1 MKKFAFIAASTL
13 LLASCS
19 EENAPVN
26 PAENQAITLSI
37 SEPVV
42 LSRTVTSE
50 TGNVLKTTFVAGDQ
64 IGVSATGGASATN
77 AKFTVSADGTSLT
90 TETPINFQFNT
101 EAVLTAYTPYAA
113 GTSANVTFSIKPD
126 QTVADDFNA
135 SNFMT
140 SKATVSK
147 ANPTASLTFSPRMTL
162 VYVEMAGA
170 LGVNATNLKLRGI
183 KPSLTWTAST
193 DAVVAEGG
201 ATDVTMHKAADKSVF
216 MAFIPAQTTTAG
228 EQLFAITI
236 GSDSY
241 SYKPTGEIAFKE
253 GTVKRFKLTVNA
265 DQTVNIES
273 SVVNGTDWT
282 NDGNATENESGE
294 LTRNYLELISVAD
307 GTFTGK
313 TLNPIT
319 GLSGAQEG
327 WNALIAGTDN
337 SSTITIENDAAVIAT
352 NGGLWYQR
360 ALYFRAPNNININT
374 AHKFQLKFE
383 VKGGTDIQVAVMRG
397 QETGTFTSNAYFAVA
412 GNTAAK
418 VEKTEADYTTKT
430 LEVDLS
436 KISTGNVDFS
446 TGIGVIF
453 FAKDGTEQTHYIKN
467 VSLIE
472 IE

>member
-113 GTSANVTFSIKPD
+113 GTSANVAFTIKPD
-126 QTVADDFNA
+126 QTVANDFNA

-282 NDGNATENESGE
+282 NDGDATENVGGE

-307 GTFTGK
+307 GKFTGK
-313 TLNPIT
+313 TLNKIT
-319 GLSGAQEG
+319 GMSSATEG

-337 SSTITIENDAAVIAT
+337 NSTITIEDDAAVITT
-352 NGGLWYQR
+352 NGGSWYQR
-360 ALYFRAPNNININT
+360 GLYFRSPNGIGT
-374 AHKFQLKFE
+374 QHKYQLKFD
-383 VKGGTDIQVAVMRG
+383 VKGGTDIQVGVLRAQPHELGSTNV
-397 QETGTFTSNAYFAVA
+397 FFAVA

-453 FAKDGTEQTHYIKN
+453 YAKENTAGQTHYIKN

-472 IE
+472 VE

>member
-50 TGNVLKTTFVAGDQ
+50 TGNVLKTTFVAGDK

-77 AKFTVSADGTSLT
+77 AKFTVSPDGTSLT
-90 TETPINFQFNT
+90 TETPITFQFNT
-101 EAVLTAYTPYAA
+101 DAALTAYTPYVE

-126 QTVADDFNA
+126 QTVANDFNA

-183 KPSLTWTAST
+183 KPSLTWTASN
-193 DAVVAEGG
+193 DAVAADGD

-273 SVVNGTDWT
+273 SVAGVTDWT
-282 NDGNATENESGE
+282 DTSATENENGE
-294 LTRNYLELISVAD
+294 LTRNYLELISVAN

-313 TLNPIT
+313 TLNTAT
-319 GLSGAQEG
+319 GMQGAKEG
-327 WNALIAGTDN
+327 WNAIIANN
-337 SSTITIENDAAVIAT
+337 SSTITIEGDAAVIAT
-352 NGGLWYQR
+352 NGGSWYQR
-360 ALYFRAPNNININT
+360 ALYFRTPNNININT
-374 AHKFQLKFE
+374 THKYQLQFE

-397 QETGTFTSNAYFAVA
+397 QEKDIFTSNAFFAVA
-412 GNTAAK
+412 GILEKK

-430 LEVDLS
+430 LVVDFS
-436 KISTGNVDFS
+436 QISQGNVDFS

-453 FAKDGTEQTHYIKN
+453 NAKDNTAGQTHYIKN

>member
-50 TGNVLKTTFVAGDQ
+50 TGNVLRTTFIAGDK

-77 AKFTVSADGTSLT
+77 AQFTVSADGTSLT
-90 TETPINFQFNT
+90 TETPITFQFNT
-101 EAVLTAYTPYAA
+101 DATLTAYTPYVE
-113 GTSANVTFSIKPD
+113 GTSANITFSINPD
-126 QTVADDFNA
+126 QTAKDDFNA

-140 SKATVSK
+140 SEAVTVSK
-147 ANPTASLTFSPRMTL
+147 AQPNASLKFNPRMTL
-162 VYVEMAGA
+162 VYVEMAGE
-170 LGVNATNLKLRGI
+170 LGVTATDLKLRGI
-183 KPSLTWTAST
+183 KPTLTWTANT
-193 DAVVAEGG
+193 DEVVAAGA

-216 MAFIPAQTTTAG
+216 MAFIPAQTSTAG

-253 GTVKRFKLTVNA
+253 GSVKRFKLTVNA

-327 WNALIAGTDN
+327 WNALIAGTGN
-337 SSTITIENDAAVIAT
+337 SSTITIENDEAVITT
-352 NGGLWYQR
+352 NGGKWYQR
-360 ALYFRAPNNININT
+360 GLYFRSPNGIGT
-374 AHKFQLKFE
+374 QHKYQLKFD

-397 QETGTFTSNAYFAVA
+397 QEGTFTSNAYFAVA

-430 LEVDLS
+430 LEVDFS
-436 KISTGNVDFS
+436 QISAGNVDFS

-453 FAKDGTEQTHYIKN
+453 FAKDLTAQTHYIKN

>member
-50 TGNVLKTTFVAGDQ
+50 TDNVLKTTFVADDQ

-77 AKFTVSADGTSLT
+77 AKFTVSSDGTSLT
-90 TETPINFQFNT
+90 TDTPINFRFNT

-113 GTSANVTFSIKPD
+113 GESPNVTFTIKPD

-162 VYVEMAGA
+162 VYVEMAGE

-183 KPSLTWTAST
+183 KPSLTWTASN
-193 DAVVAEGG
+193 DAVAADGD
-201 ATDVTMHKAADKSVF
+201 ATDVTMHKTADKSVF

-241 SYKPTGEIAFKE
+241 SYKPTGAIEFKE

-273 SVVNGTDWT
+273 SVAGVTDWT
-282 NDGNATENESGE
+282 DTSATENENGE
-294 LTRNYLELISVAD
+294 LTRNYLELISVAN

-313 TLNPIT
+313 TLNQIT
-319 GLSGAQEG
+319 GMSSAKEG

-337 SSTITIENDAAVIAT
+337 SSTITIENDESVIT
-352 NGGLWYQR
+352 TKGGSWYQR
-360 ALYFRAPNNININT
+360 GLYFRSPNGIGT
-374 AHKFQLKFE
+374 QHKYQLKFD

-453 FAKDGTEQTHYIKN
+453 YAKDNTEQTHYIKN

-472 IE
+472 VE

>member
-50 TGNVLKTTFVAGDQ
+50 TGNVLKTTFVAGDK

-113 GTSANVTFSIKPD
+113 GESPNVTFTIKPD

-183 KPSLTWTAST
+183 KPSLTWTASN
-193 DAVVAEGG
+193 DAVAADGD

-241 SYKPTGEIAFKE
+241 SYKPAGAIEFKE

-337 SSTITIENDAAVIAT
+337 SSTITIENDEAVITT
-352 NGGLWYQR
+352 NGGNWYQR
-360 ALYFRAPNNININT
+360 GLYFRSPNGVGT
-374 AHKFQLKFE
+374 QHRYQLKFD

-397 QETGTFTSNAYFAVA
+397 QETGTFTSNAFFAVA

-418 VEKTEADYTTKT
+418 VEKTVADYTTKT

-436 KISTGNVDFS
+436 KVSTGDVDFS

-453 FAKDGTEQTHYIKN
+453 YAKDNAAQTHYIKN

>member
-50 TGNVLKTTFVAGDQ
+50 TDNVLKTTFVANDQ

-77 AKFTVSADGTSLT
+77 AKFTVSSDGTSLT
-90 TETPINFQFNT
+90 TDTPINFQFNT

-113 GTSANVTFSIKPD
+113 GESPNVTFTINPD
-126 QTVADDFNA
+126 QTVANDFNA

-183 KPSLTWTAST
+183 KPSLTWTASN
-193 DAVVAEGG
+193 DAVAADGD

-241 SYKPTGEIAFKE
+241 SYKPAGAIEFKE

-337 SSTITIENDAAVIAT
+337 SSTITIENDEAVITT
-352 NGGLWYQR
+352 NGGNWYQR
-360 ALYFRAPNNININT
+360 GLYFRSPNGVGT
-374 AHKFQLKFE
+374 QHRYQLKFD

-397 QETGTFTSNAYFAVA
+397 QETGTFTSNAFFAVA

-418 VEKTEADYTTKT
+418 VEKTVADYTTKT

-436 KISTGNVDFS
+436 KVSTGDVDFS

-453 FAKDGTEQTHYIKN
+453 YAKDNAAQTHYIKN

>member
-50 TGNVLKTTFVAGDQ
+50 TDNVLKTTFVANDQ

-77 AKFTVSADGTSLT
+77 AKFTVSSDGTSLT
-90 TETPINFQFNT
+90 TDTPINFQFNT

-113 GTSANVTFSIKPD
+113 GESPNVTFTINPD

-183 KPSLTWTAST
+183 KPSLTWTASN
-193 DAVVAEGG
+193 DAVAADGD

-241 SYKPTGEIAFKE
+241 SYKPTGAIEFKE

-337 SSTITIENDAAVIAT
+337 SSTITIENDEAVITT
-352 NGGLWYQR
+352 NGGNWYQR
-360 ALYFRAPNNININT
+360 GLYFRSPNGVGT
-374 AHKFQLKFE
+374 QHRYQLKFD

-436 KISTGNVDFS
+436 KISTGDVDFS

-453 FAKDGTEQTHYIKN
+453 FAKDNAEQTHYIKN

-472 IE
+472 VE

>member
-1 MKKFAFIAASTL
+1 MKKFAFIAVSTL

-50 TGNVLKTTFVAGDQ
+50 TDGVLKTTFVAGDQ

-90 TETPINFQFNT
+90 TETPITFQFNT
-101 EAVLTAYTPYAA
+101 DAALTAYTPYAA
-113 GTSANVTFSIKPD
+113 SESPNVTFTIKPD
-126 QTVADDFNA
+126 QTVANDFNA

-183 KPSLTWTAST
+183 KPSLTWTASN
-193 DAVVAEGG
+193 DAVAADGD

-241 SYKPTGEIAFKE
+241 SYKPTGAIEFKE

-273 SVVNGTDWT
+273 SVAGVTDWT
-282 NDGNATENESGE
+282 DTSATENESGE

-337 SSTITIENDAAVIAT
+337 SSTITIENDEAVITT
-352 NGGLWYQR
+352 NGGNWYQR
-360 ALYFRAPNNININT
+360 ALYFRTPNNININT
-374 AHKFQLKFE
+374 AHKYQLKFD

-397 QETGTFTSNAYFAVA
+397 QETGTFTSNAFFAVA

-418 VEKTEADYTTKT
+418 VEKTEAEYTTKT

-436 KISTGNVDFS
+436 KVSTGDVDFS

-453 FAKDGTEQTHYIKN
+453 NAKDNTAGQTHYIKN

>member
-1 MKKFAFIAASTL
+1 MKKFAFIAVSTL

-50 TGNVLKTTFVAGDQ
+50 TGNVLKTTFVAGDK

-113 GTSANVTFSIKPD
+113 GESPNVTFTIKPD

-253 GTVKRFKLTVNA
+253 GTVKRFKLTVSA

-352 NGGLWYQR
+352 NGGSWYQR

-453 FAKDGTEQTHYIKN
+453 YAKDDTEQTHYIKN

>member
-50 TGNVLKTTFVAGDQ
+50 TDNVLKTTFVANDQ

-77 AKFTVSADGTSLT
+77 AKFTVSSDGTSLT
-90 TETPINFQFNT
+90 TDTPINFQFNT

-113 GTSANVTFSIKPD
+113 GESPNVTFTINPD

-183 KPSLTWTAST
+183 KPSLTWTASN
-193 DAVVAEGG
+193 DAVAADGD

-241 SYKPTGEIAFKE
+241 SYKPTGAIEFKE

-273 SVVNGTDWT
+273 SVAGVTDWT
-282 NDGNATENESGE
+282 DTSATENENGE
-294 LTRNYLELISVAD
+294 LTRNYLELISVAN

-313 TLNPIT
+313 TLNQIT
-319 GLSGAQEG
+319 GMSSAKEG

-337 SSTITIENDAAVIAT
+337 SSTITIENDESVIT
-352 NGGLWYQR
+352 TKGGSWYQR
-360 ALYFRAPNNININT
+360 GLYFRSPNGIGT
-374 AHKFQLKFE
+374 QHKYQLKFD

-453 FAKDGTEQTHYIKN
+453 YAKDNTEQTHYIKN

-472 IE
+472 VE

>member
-113 GTSANVTFSIKPD
+113 GTSANVAFTIKPD
-126 QTVADDFNA
+126 QTVANDFNA

-273 SVVNGTDWT
+273 SVAGVTDWT
-282 NDGNATENESGE
+282 DTSATENENGE
-294 LTRNYLELISVAD
+294 LTRNYLELISVAN

-313 TLNPIT
+313 TLNQIT
-319 GLSGAQEG
+319 GMSNAKEG
-327 WNALIAGTDN
+327 WNAIIAGADN
-337 SSTITIENDAAVIAT
+337 SSTITIDGDAAVIAT
-352 NGGLWYQR
+352 NGGAWYQR
-360 ALYFRAPNNININT
+360 ALYFRTPNNININT
-374 AHKFQLKFE
+374 AHKYQLKFD
-383 VKGGTDIQVAVMRG
+383 VKGGADIQVAVMRG
-397 QETGTFTSNAYFAVA
+397 QETDIFKSNAYFAVA
-412 GNTAAK
+412 GATAAK
-418 VEKTEADYTTKT
+418 VEKTEADYTKKT
-430 LEVDLS
+430 LAVDFS
-436 KISTGNVDFS
+436 QISTGDVDFS

-453 FAKDGTEQTHYIKN
+453 FAKDNAEQTHYIKN

-472 IE
+472 VE

>member
-50 TGNVLKTTFVAGDQ
+50 TGNVLKTTFVAGDK

-113 GTSANVTFSIKPD
+113 GESPNVTFTIKPD

-183 KPSLTWTAST
+183 KPSLTWTASN
-193 DAVVAEGG
+193 DAVAADGD

-337 SSTITIENDAAVIAT
+337 NSTITIENDEAVITT
-352 NGGLWYQR
+352 NGGNWYQR
-360 ALYFRAPNNININT
+360 GLYFRSPNGVGT
-374 AHKFQLKFE
+374 QHRYQLKFD

-397 QETGTFTSNAYFAVA
+397 QEKDIFTSNAYFAVA

-418 VEKTEADYTTKT
+418 VEQTKADYTTKT
-430 LEVDLS
+430 LEVDFS
-436 KISTGNVDFS
+436 QISAGNVDFS

-453 FAKDGTEQTHYIKN
+453 FAKENTADQTHYIKN

-472 IE
+472 VE

>member
-113 GTSANVTFSIKPD
+113 GESPNVTFTINPD

-241 SYKPTGEIAFKE
+241 SYKPTGAIEFKE

-307 GTFTGK
+307 GKFTGK
-313 TLNPIT
+313 TLTPAT
-319 GLSGAQEG
+319 GMQGAKEG
-327 WNALIAGTDN
+327 WNAIIANN
-337 SSTITIENDAAVIAT
+337 SSTITIEGDAAVIT
-352 NGGLWYQR
+352 TKGGSWYQR
-360 ALYFRAPNNININT
+360 GLYFRSPNGIGT
-374 AHKFQLKFE
+374 QHKYQLKFD

-453 FAKDGTEQTHYIKN
+453 YAKDNTEQTHYIKN

-472 IE
+472 VE

>member
-50 TGNVLKTTFVAGDQ
+50 TDGVLKTTFVAGDQ

-77 AKFTVSADGTSLT
+77 AKFTVSSDGTSLT
-90 TETPINFQFNT
+90 TDTPINFQFNT

-113 GTSANVTFSIKPD
+113 GESPNVTFTINPD

-183 KPSLTWTAST
+183 KPSLTWTASN
-193 DAVVAEGG
+193 DAVAADGD

-241 SYKPTGEIAFKE
+241 SYKPTGAIEFKE

-273 SVVNGTDWT
+273 SVAGVTDWT
-282 NDGNATENESGE
+282 DTSATENENGE
-294 LTRNYLELISVAD
+294 LTRNYLELISVAN

-313 TLNPIT
+313 TLNQIT
-319 GLSGAQEG
+319 GMSSAKEG

-337 SSTITIENDAAVIAT
+337 SSTITIENDESVIT
-352 NGGLWYQR
+352 TKGGSWYQR
-360 ALYFRAPNNININT
+360 GLYFRSPNGIGT
-374 AHKFQLKFE
+374 QHKYQLKFE

-453 FAKDGTEQTHYIKN
+453 YAKDNTEQTHYIKN

-472 IE
+472 VE

>member
-50 TGNVLKTTFVAGDQ
+50 TGNVLKTTFVAGDK

-77 AKFTVSADGTSLT
+77 AKFTVSSDGTSLT
-90 TETPINFQFNT
+90 TDTPINFQFNT

-113 GTSANVTFSIKPD
+113 GESPNVTFTINPD

-183 KPSLTWTAST
+183 KPSLTWTASN
-193 DAVVAEGG
+193 DAVAADGD

-241 SYKPTGEIAFKE
+241 SYKPTGAIEFKE

-273 SVVNGTDWT
+273 SVAGVTDWT
-282 NDGNATENESGE
+282 DTSATENENGE
-294 LTRNYLELISVAD
+294 LTRNYLELISVAN

-313 TLNPIT
+313 TLNQIT
-319 GLSGAQEG
+319 GMSSAKEG

-337 SSTITIENDAAVIAT
+337 SSTITIENDESVIT
-352 NGGLWYQR
+352 TKGGLWYQR
-360 ALYFRAPNNININT
+360 ALYFRTPNNININT
-374 AHKFQLKFE
+374 AHKYQLKFE

-436 KISTGNVDFS
+436 KISTGDVDFS

-453 FAKDGTEQTHYIKN
+453 FAKENTEQTHYIKN

-472 IE
+472 VE

>member
-50 TGNVLKTTFVAGDQ
+50 TDGVLKTTFVAGDQ

-77 AKFTVSADGTSLT
+77 AKFTVSSDGTSLT
-90 TETPINFQFNT
+90 TDTPINFQFNT

-113 GTSANVTFSIKPD
+113 GESPNVTFTIKPD

-183 KPSLTWTAST
+183 KPSLTWTASN
-193 DAVVAEGG
+193 DAVAADGD

-241 SYKPTGEIAFKE
+241 SYKPTGAIEFKE

-273 SVVNGTDWT
+273 SVAGVTDWT
-282 NDGNATENESGE
+282 DTSATENENGE
-294 LTRNYLELISVAD
+294 LTRNYLELISVAN

-313 TLNPIT
+313 TLNQIT
-319 GLSGAQEG
+319 GMSSAKEG

-337 SSTITIENDAAVIAT
+337 SSTITIENDESVIT
-352 NGGLWYQR
+352 TKGGSWYQR
-360 ALYFRAPNNININT
+360 GLYFRSPNGIGT
-374 AHKFQLKFE
+374 QHKYQLKFE

-453 FAKDGTEQTHYIKN
+453 YAKDNTEQTHYIKN

-472 IE
+472 VE

>member
-50 TGNVLKTTFVAGDQ
+50 TDNVLKTTFVAGDQ

-90 TETPINFQFNT
+90 TDTPINFQFNT

-113 GTSANVTFSIKPD
+113 GESPNVTFTINPD

-282 NDGNATENESGE
+282 NDGDATENVGGE

-307 GTFTGK
+307 GKFTGK
-313 TLNPIT
+313 TLNKIT
-319 GLSGAQEG
+319 GMSSATEG

-337 SSTITIENDAAVIAT
+337 NSTITIEDDAAVITT
-352 NGGLWYQR
+352 NGGSWYQR
-360 ALYFRAPNNININT
+360 GLYFRSPNGIGT
-374 AHKFQLKFE
+374 QHKYQLKFD
-383 VKGGTDIQVAVMRG
+383 VKGGTDIQVGVLRAQPHELGSTNV
-397 QETGTFTSNAYFAVA
+397 FFAVA

-453 FAKDGTEQTHYIKN
+453 YAKDNTEQTHYIKN

-472 IE
+472 VE

>member
-1 MKKFAFIAASTL
+1 MKKFAFIAVSTL

-50 TGNVLKTTFVAGDQ
+50 TDGVLKTTFVAGDQ

-77 AKFTVSADGTSLT
+77 AKFTVSADGSKLT
-90 TETPINFQFNT
+90 TETPITFQFNT
-101 EAVLTAYTPYAA
+101 DASLTAYTPYVD
-113 GTSANVTFSIKPD
+113 GTSANVSFSIKPD
-126 QTVADDFNA
+126 QTSADDFNA

-147 ANPTASLTFSPRMTL
+147 ADPNASLTFTPRMTL

-193 DAVVAEGG
+193 DEVVAADD

-273 SVVNGTDWT
+273 SVAGVTDWT
-282 NDGNATENESGE
+282 DTSATENENGE

-307 GTFTGK
+307 GKFTGK
-313 TLNPIT
+313 TLTAAT
-319 GLSGAQEG
+319 GMQGAKEG
-327 WNALIAGTDN
+327 WNAIITNN
-337 SSTITIENDAAVIAT
+337 SATITIEGDAAVIAT
-352 NGGLWYQR
+352 NGGSWYQR
-360 ALYFRAPNNININT
+360 GLYFRTPNNININT
-374 AHKFQLKFE
+374 AHKYQLKFE

-397 QETGTFTSNAYFAVA
+397 QETGTFTSNAFFAVA

-418 VEKTEADYTTKT
+418 VEKTEAEYTTKT
-430 LEVDLS
+430 LVVDLS
-436 KISTGNVDFS
+436 KISTGDVDFS

-453 FAKDGTEQTHYIKN
+453 NAKDATEQTHYIKN

>member
-1 MKKFAFIAASTL
+1 MKKFAFIAVSTL

-50 TGNVLKTTFVAGDQ
+50 TGNVLKTTFVAGDK

-77 AKFTVSADGTSLT
+77 AKFTVSSDGTSLT
-90 TETPINFQFNT
+90 TDTPINFQFNT

-113 GTSANVTFSIKPD
+113 GESPNVTFTINPD

-183 KPSLTWTAST
+183 KPSLTWTASN
-193 DAVVAEGG
+193 DAVAADGD

-241 SYKPTGEIAFKE
+241 SYKPTGAIEFKE

-273 SVVNGTDWT
+273 TVVNGTDWT
-282 NDGNATENESGE
+282 NDGDATENVGGE
-294 LTRNYLELISVAD
+294 LTRNYLELISVAN

-313 TLNPIT
+313 TLNQIT
-319 GLSGAQEG
+319 GMSSAKEG

-337 SSTITIENDAAVIAT
+337 SSTITIENDESVIT
-352 NGGLWYQR
+352 TKGGSWYQR
-360 ALYFRAPNNININT
+360 GLYFRSPNGIGT
-374 AHKFQLKFE
+374 QHKYQLKFD

-397 QETGTFTSNAYFAVA
+397 QEKDIFTSNAYFAVA

-418 VEKTEADYTTKT
+418 VEQTKADYTTKT
-430 LEVDLS
+430 LEVDFS
-436 KISTGNVDFS
+436 QISAGNVDFS

-453 FAKDGTEQTHYIKN
+453 FAKDNAEQTHYIKN

-472 IE
+472 VE

>member
-1 MKKFAFIAASTL
+1 MKKFAFIVASTL

-50 TGNVLKTTFVAGDQ
+50 TDGVLKTTFVAGDQ

-90 TETPINFQFNT
+90 TETPITFQFNT
-101 EAVLTAYTPYAA
+101 DAALTAYTPYVE

-126 QTVADDFNA
+126 QTLANDFNA

-337 SSTITIENDAAVIAT
+337 SSTITIENDEAVITT
-352 NGGLWYQR
+352 NGGNWYQR
-360 ALYFRAPNNININT
+360 GLYFRSPNGVGT
-374 AHKFQLKFE
+374 QHRYQLKFD

-397 QETGTFTSNAYFAVA
+397 QETGTFTSNAFFAVA

-418 VEKTEADYTTKT
+418 VEKTVADYTTKT

-436 KISTGNVDFS
+436 KVSTGDVDFS

-453 FAKDGTEQTHYIKN
+453 YAKDNAAQTHYIKN

>member
-1 MKKFAFIAASTL
+1 MKKFAFIAVSTL

-50 TGNVLKTTFVAGDQ
+50 TDGVLKTTFVAGDQ

-90 TETPINFQFNT
+90 TETPITFQFNT
-101 EAVLTAYTPYAA
+101 DAALTAYTPYAA
-113 GTSANVTFSIKPD
+113 SESPNVTFTIKPD
-126 QTVADDFNA
+126 QTVANDFNA

-183 KPSLTWTAST
+183 KPSLTWTASN
-193 DAVVAEGG
+193 DAVAADGD

-241 SYKPTGEIAFKE
+241 SYKPTGAIEFKE

-337 SSTITIENDAAVIAT
+337 SSTITIENDEAVITT
-352 NGGLWYQR
+352 NGGNWYQR
-360 ALYFRAPNNININT
+360 GLYFRSPNGVGT
-374 AHKFQLKFE
+374 QHRYQLKFD

-397 QETGTFTSNAYFAVA
+397 QETGTFTSNAFFAVA

-418 VEKTEADYTTKT
+418 VEKTVADYTTKT

-436 KISTGNVDFS
+436 KVSTGDVDFS

-453 FAKDGTEQTHYIKN
+453 YAKDNAAQTHYIKN

>member
-113 GTSANVTFSIKPD
+113 GTSANVAFTIKPD

-183 KPSLTWTAST
+183 KPSLTWTASN
-193 DAVVAEGG
+193 DAVAADGD

-241 SYKPTGEIAFKE
+241 SYKPTGAIEFKE

-273 SVVNGTDWT
+273 SVAGVTDWT
-282 NDGNATENESGE
+282 DTSATENENGE
-294 LTRNYLELISVAD
+294 LTRNYLELISVAN

-313 TLNPIT
+313 TLNQIT
-319 GLSGAQEG
+319 GMSSAKEG

-337 SSTITIENDAAVIAT
+337 SSTITIENDESVIT
-352 NGGLWYQR
+352 TKGGSWYQR
-360 ALYFRAPNNININT
+360 GLYFRSPNGIGT
-374 AHKFQLKFE
+374 QHKYQLKFE

-453 FAKDGTEQTHYIKN
+453 YAKDNTEQTHYIKN

-472 IE
+472 VE

>member
-50 TGNVLKTTFVAGDQ
+50 TGNVLKTTFVAGDK

-113 GTSANVTFSIKPD
+113 GESPNVTFTIKPD

-183 KPSLTWTAST
+183 KPSLTWTASN
-193 DAVVAEGG
+193 DAVTADGD

-337 SSTITIENDAAVIAT
+337 SSTITIENDEAVITT
-352 NGGLWYQR
+352 NGGNWYQR
-360 ALYFRAPNNININT
+360 GLYFRSPNGVGT
-374 AHKFQLKFE
+374 QHRYQLKFD

-397 QETGTFTSNAYFAVA
+397 QETGTFTSNAFFAVA

-418 VEKTEADYTTKT
+418 VEKTVADYTTKT

-436 KISTGNVDFS
+436 KVSTGDVDFS

-453 FAKDGTEQTHYIKN
+453 YAKDNADQTHYIKN

>member
-50 TGNVLKTTFVAGDQ
+50 TGNVLKTTFVAGDK

-113 GTSANVTFSIKPD
+113 GESPNVTFTIKPD

-170 LGVNATNLKLRGI
+170 LGVNATNLKLRRI

-193 DAVVAEGG
+193 DAVAADGD

-241 SYKPTGEIAFKE
+241 SYKPTGAIEFKE

-337 SSTITIENDAAVIAT
+337 SSTITIENDEAVITT
-352 NGGLWYQR
+352 NGGNWYQR
-360 ALYFRAPNNININT
+360 GLYFRSPNGVGT
-374 AHKFQLKFE
+374 QHRYQLKFD

-430 LEVDLS
+430 LEVDFS
-436 KISTGNVDFS
+436 QISAGNVDFS

-453 FAKDGTEQTHYIKN
+453 FAKDNAEQTHYIKN

-472 IE
+472 VE

>member
-1 MKKFAFIAASTL
+1 MKKFAFIALSAL
-13 LLASCS
+13 VLASCS

-26 PAENQAITLSI
+26 PAENQSITLSI

-42 LSRTVTSE
+42 LSRTATSE
-50 TGNVLKTTFVAGDQ
+50 TDGTLKTTFVADDQ

-77 AKFTVSADGTSLT
+77 AKFTVSTDGTSLT
-90 TETPINFQFNT
+90 TDTPITFQFNT
-101 EAVLTAYTPYAA
+101 EAVLTAYTPYVASE
-113 GTSANVTFSIKPD
+113 SANVTFSIKPD

-183 KPSLTWTAST
+183 KPSLQWTASNDVIVT
-193 DAVVAEGG
+193 EGDAI
-201 ATDVTMHKAADKSVF
+201 DVTMHKVADKSVF

-241 SYKPTGEIAFKE
+241 SYKPTSAIEFKE

-273 SVVNGTDWT
+273 TVVNGTDWT
-282 NDGNATENESGE
+282 NDGDATENESGE

-313 TLNPIT
+313 TLNSIT
-319 GLSGAQEG
+319 GMQGAKDG
-327 WNALIAGTDN
+327 WNAIIAGTDN
-337 SSTITIENDAAVIAT
+337 SSTITIEDNAAVIAT
-352 NGGLWYQR
+352 NGGSWYQR
-360 ALYFRAPNNININT
+360 ALYFRSPNGIGT
-374 AHKFQLKFE
+374 QHKYQLKFD

-453 FAKDGTEQTHYIKN
+453 FAKDNTAGQTHYIKN

>member
-1 MKKFAFIAASTL
+1 MKKFAFIAVSTL

-50 TGNVLKTTFVAGDQ
+50 TDGVLKTTFVAGDQ

-77 AKFTVSADGTSLT
+77 AKFTVSSDGTSLT
-90 TETPINFQFNT
+90 TDTPINFQFNT

-113 GTSANVTFSIKPD
+113 GESPNVTFTINPD

-183 KPSLTWTAST
+183 KPSLTWTASN
-193 DAVVAEGG
+193 DAVAADGD

-241 SYKPTGEIAFKE
+241 SYKPTGAIEFKE

-273 SVVNGTDWT
+273 TVVNGTDWT
-282 NDGNATENESGE
+282 NDGDATENVGGE
-294 LTRNYLELISVAD
+294 LTRNYLELISVAN

-337 SSTITIENDAAVIAT
+337 SSTITIENDEAVITT
-352 NGGLWYQR
+352 NGGNWYQR
-360 ALYFRAPNNININT
+360 GLYFRSPNGVGT
-374 AHKFQLKFE
+374 QHRYQLKFD

-397 QETGTFTSNAYFAVA
+397 QETGTFTSNAFLAVA
-412 GNTAAK
+412 RNTAAK
-418 VEKTEADYTTKT
+418 VAETVADYTTKT

-436 KISTGNVDFS
+436 KVSTGDVDFS

-453 FAKDGTEQTHYIKN
+453 YAKDNAAQTHYIKN

>member
-50 TGNVLKTTFVAGDQ
+50 TDNVLKTTFVAGDQ

-77 AKFTVSADGTSLT
+77 AKFTVSDDGTSLT
-90 TETPINFQFNT
+90 TETPITFQFNT
-101 EAVLTAYTPYAA
+101 EAVLTAYTPYVE
-113 GTSANVTFSIKPD
+113 GTSPNVTFSIKPD
-126 QTVADDFNA
+126 QTVANDFNA

-147 ANPTASLTFSPRMTL
+147 ADPTASLTFSPRMTL

-183 KPSLTWTAST
+183 KPSLTWTASN
-193 DAVVAEGG
+193 DAVAAEGD
-201 ATDVTMHKAADKSVF
+201 ATDVTMHKVADKSVF

-273 SVVNGTDWT
+273 GAADVDDWI
-282 NDGNATENESGE
+282 DETENVDGE

-307 GTFTGK
+307 GTFTDK

-327 WNALIAGTDN
+327 WNALIAGTGN
-337 SSTITIENDAAVIAT
+337 SSTITIEDDAAVITT
-352 NGGLWYQR
+352 NGGSWYQR
-360 ALYFRAPNNININT
+360 GLYFRSPNSIGT
-374 AHKFQLKFE
+374 QHKYQLKFD

-412 GNTAAK
+412 GNTTAK
-418 VEKTEADYTTKT
+418 VEKTETDYTTKT

-446 TGIGVIF
+446 TGVGVIF
-453 FAKDGTEQTHYIKN
+453 FAKDNAEQTHYIKN

>member
-50 TGNVLKTTFVAGDQ
+50 TNNVLKTTFVAGDQ

-77 AKFTVSADGTSLT
+77 KKFTVSADGTSLT
-90 TETPINFQFNT
+90 TDTPINFQFNT

-113 GTSANVTFSIKPD
+113 GESPNVTFSINPD
-126 QTVADDFNA
+126 QTADENFNA

-140 SKATVSK
+140 SEAVTVSK
-147 ANPTASLTFSPRMTL
+147 AQPNASLKFNPRMTL
-162 VYVEMAGA
+162 VYVEMAGE
-170 LGVNATNLKLRGI
+170 LGVNATKLKLHGI
-183 KPSLTWTAST
+183 KPSLTWNASSNI
-193 DAVVAEGG
+193 VAADGD
-201 ATDVTMHKAADKSVF
+201 ATDVTMHKTADKSVF

-241 SYKPTGEIAFKE
+241 SYKPTGEIAFNE
-253 GTVKRFKLTVNA
+253 GTVKRFKLSVNA

-273 SVVNGTDWT
+273 SVAGVTDWT
-282 NDGNATENESGE
+282 DTSATENENGE
-294 LTRNYLELISVAD
+294 LTRNYLELISVAN

-313 TLNPIT
+313 TLNQIT
-319 GLSGAQEG
+319 GMSSAKEG

-337 SSTITIENDAAVIAT
+337 SSTITIENDESVIT
-352 NGGLWYQR
+352 TKGGSWYQR
-360 ALYFRAPNNININT
+360 GLYFRSPNGIGT
-374 AHKFQLKFE
+374 QHKYQLKFE

-453 FAKDGTEQTHYIKN
+453 YAKDNTEQTHYIKN

-472 IE
+472 VE

>member
-42 LSRTVTSE
+42 LSHTVTSE
-50 TGNVLKTTFVAGDQ
+50 TGNVLKTTFVAGDK

-113 GTSANVTFSIKPD
+113 GESPNVTFSINPD

-183 KPSLTWTAST
+183 KPSLTWTASN
-193 DAVVAEGG
+193 DAVAADGD

-241 SYKPTGEIAFKE
+241 SYKPTGAIEFKE

-337 SSTITIENDAAVIAT
+337 SSTITIENDEAVITT
-352 NGGLWYQR
+352 NGGNWYQR
-360 ALYFRAPNNININT
+360 GLYFRSPNGVGT
-374 AHKFQLKFE
+374 QHRYQLKFE

-453 FAKDGTEQTHYIKN
+453 YAKDNTEQTHYIKN

-472 IE
+472 VE

>member
-113 GTSANVTFSIKPD
+113 GESPNVTFTINPD
-126 QTVADDFNA
+126 QTVANDFNA

-183 KPSLTWTAST
+183 KPSLTWTASN
-193 DAVVAEGG
+193 DAVAADGD

-241 SYKPTGEIAFKE
+241 SYKPNGAIEFKE

-273 SVVNGTDWT
+273 SVAGVTDWT
-282 NDGNATENESGE
+282 DTSATENENGE

-337 SSTITIENDAAVIAT
+337 SSTITIENDEAVITT
-352 NGGLWYQR
+352 NGGNWYQR
-360 ALYFRAPNNININT
+360 GLYFRSPNGVGT
-374 AHKFQLKFE
+374 QHRYQLKFD

-397 QETGTFTSNAYFAVA
+397 QETGTFTSNAFFAVA

-418 VEKTEADYTTKT
+418 VEKTVADYTTKT
-430 LEVDLS
+430 LEVDMS
-436 KISTGNVDFS
+436 KVSTGDVDFS

-453 FAKDGTEQTHYIKN
+453 YAKDNAAQTHYIKN

>member
-50 TGNVLKTTFVAGDQ
+50 TGNVLKTTFVAGDK

-113 GTSANVTFSIKPD
+113 GESPNVTFTIKPD
-126 QTVADDFNA
+126 QTVANDFNA

-183 KPSLTWTAST
+183 KPSLTWTASN
-193 DAVVAEGG
+193 DAVAADGD

-241 SYKPTGEIAFKE
+241 SYKPTGAIEFKE

-307 GTFTGK
+307 GKFTGK

-337 SSTITIENDAAVIAT
+337 SSTITIENDEAVITT
-352 NGGLWYQR
+352 NGGNWYQR
-360 ALYFRAPNNININT
+360 GLYFRSPNGVGT
-374 AHKFQLKFE
+374 QHRYQLKFD

-397 QETGTFTSNAYFAVA
+397 QETGTFTSNAFFAVA

-418 VEKTEADYTTKT
+418 VEKTVADYTTKT

-436 KISTGNVDFS
+436 KVSTGDVDFS

-453 FAKDGTEQTHYIKN
+453 YAKDNAAQTHYIKN

>member
-50 TGNVLKTTFVAGDQ
+50 TGNVLKTTFVAGDK

-77 AKFTVSADGTSLT
+77 AKFTVSPDGTSLT
-90 TETPINFQFNT
+90 TETPITFQFNT
-101 EAVLTAYTPYAA
+101 DAALTAYTPYVE

-126 QTVADDFNA
+126 QTVANDFNA

-307 GTFTGK
+307 GKFTGK
-313 TLNPIT
+313 TLTPAT
-319 GLSGAQEG
+319 GMQGAKEG
-327 WNALIAGTDN
+327 WNAIIANN
-337 SSTITIENDAAVIAT
+337 SSTITIEGDAAVIAT
-352 NGGLWYQR
+352 NGGSWYQR
-360 ALYFRAPNNININT
+360 GLYFRTPNNININT
-374 AHKFQLKFE
+374 AHKYQLQFD

-397 QETGTFTSNAYFAVA
+397 QEKDIFTSNAYFAVA
-412 GNTAAK
+412 GILEKK

-430 LEVDLS
+430 LVVDFS
-436 KISTGNVDFS
+436 QISQGNVDFS

-453 FAKDGTEQTHYIKN
+453 NAKDNTAGQTHYIKN

>member
-19 EENAPVN
+19 EENAPMN

-50 TGNVLKTTFVAGDQ
+50 TDNVLKTTFVANDQ

-77 AKFTVSADGTSLT
+77 AKFTVSSDGTSLT
-90 TETPINFQFNT
+90 TDTPINFQFNT

-113 GTSANVTFSIKPD
+113 GESPNVTFTIKPD

-183 KPSLTWTAST
+183 KPSLTWTASN
-193 DAVVAEGG
+193 DAVAADGD

-241 SYKPTGEIAFKE
+241 SYKPTGAIEFKE

-273 SVVNGTDWT
+273 SVAGVTDWT
-282 NDGNATENESGE
+282 DTSATENENGE
-294 LTRNYLELISVAD
+294 LTRNYLELISVAN

-313 TLNPIT
+313 TLNQIT
-319 GLSGAQEG
+319 GMSSAKEG

-337 SSTITIENDAAVIAT
+337 SSTITIENDESVIT
-352 NGGLWYQR
+352 TKGGSWYQR
-360 ALYFRAPNNININT
+360 GLYFRSPNGIGT
-374 AHKFQLKFE
+374 QHKYQLKFD

-412 GNTAAK
+412 GNTTAK

-453 FAKDGTEQTHYIKN
+453 FAKDNAEQTHYIKN

-472 IE
+472 VE

>member
-1 MKKFAFIAASTL
+1 MKKFAFIAVSTL

-50 TGNVLKTTFVAGDQ
+50 TDGVLKTTFVAGDQ

-90 TETPINFQFNT
+90 TDTPINFQFNT

-113 GTSANVTFSIKPD
+113 GESPNVTFTIKPD
-126 QTVADDFNA
+126 QTVANDFNA

-307 GTFTGK
+307 GKFTGK
-313 TLNPIT
+313 TLTPAT
-319 GLSGAQEG
+319 GMQGAKEG
-327 WNALIAGTDN
+327 WNAIIANN
-337 SSTITIENDAAVIAT
+337 SSTITIEGDAAVIAT
-352 NGGLWYQR
+352 NGGSWYQR
-360 ALYFRAPNNININT
+360 ALYFRTPNNLNINT
-374 AHKFQLKFE
+374 AHKYQLQFE

-397 QETGTFTSNAYFAVA
+397 QEKDIFTSNAYFAVA

-430 LEVDLS
+430 LEVDFS
-436 KISTGNVDFS
+436 QISAGNVDFS

-453 FAKDGTEQTHYIKN
+453 FAKDNPEQTTHYIKN

>member
-50 TGNVLKTTFVAGDQ
+50 TDNVLKTTFVANDQ

-77 AKFTVSADGTSLT
+77 AKFTVSSDGTSLT
-90 TETPINFQFNT
+90 TDTPINFQFNT

-113 GTSANVTFSIKPD
+113 GESPNVTFTIKPD
-126 QTVADDFNA
+126 QTVANDFNA

-183 KPSLTWTAST
+183 KPSLTWTASN
-193 DAVVAEGG
+193 DAVAADGD
-201 ATDVTMHKAADKSVF
+201 ATDVTMHKVADKSVF

-241 SYKPTGEIAFKE
+241 SYKPTGAIEFKE

-327 WNALIAGTDN
+327 WNALIAGTGN
-337 SSTITIENDAAVIAT
+337 SSTITIENDEAVITT
-352 NGGLWYQR
+352 NGGNWYQR
-360 ALYFRAPNNININT
+360 GLYFRSPNGIGT
-374 AHKFQLKFE
+374 QHKYQLKFD

-397 QETGTFTSNAYFAVA
+397 QEGTFTSNAYFAVA
-412 GNTAAK
+412 GAAAAK

-453 FAKDGTEQTHYIKN
+453 FAKDATEQTHYIKN

>member
-19 EENAPVN
+19 EENSPVN

-50 TGNVLKTTFVAGDQ
+50 TDNVLKTTFVANDQ

-77 AKFTVSADGTSLT
+77 AKFTVSSDGTSLT
-90 TETPINFQFNT
+90 TDTPINFQFNT

-113 GTSANVTFSIKPD
+113 GESPNVTFTIKPD

-183 KPSLTWTAST
+183 KPSLTWTASN

-241 SYKPTGEIAFKE
+241 SYKPTGAIEFKE

-273 SVVNGTDWT
+273 TVVNGTDWT
-282 NDGNATENESGE
+282 NDGDATENVGGE
-294 LTRNYLELISVAD
+294 LTRNYLELISVAN

-313 TLNPIT
+313 TLNQIT
-319 GLSGAQEG
+319 GMSSAKEG

-337 SSTITIENDAAVIAT
+337 SSTITIENDESVIT
-352 NGGLWYQR
+352 TKGGSWYQR
-360 ALYFRAPNNININT
+360 GLYFRSPNGIGT
-374 AHKFQLKFE
+374 QHKYQLKFD

-453 FAKDGTEQTHYIKN
+453 YAKDNAAQTHYIKN

-472 IE
+472 VE